1 MKNLNP
7 EVLST
12 LKYVQ
17 QFAGSTVMVKLGGS
31 VLHDDELLTRICEN
45 IATCWHVGV
54 KVVLVHGGGPAIN
67 QELTRKGIT
76 WEFIDGQRVTTPEIM
91 AVVESVLCGQVN
103 RRIVRALFSAG
114 LNAVGFAG
122 ADGGTLMCRR
132 ADRRLGFVG
141 HIDQINTQLIRQVM
155 TMRTDLG
162 VPAIPVIAPIGLGYD
177 GAAYN
182 INADWAAS
190 RIASSLGLS
199 KMIFLTDQDGILD
212 KQGQLIRELDAGEL
226 EELIENG
233 TVKGGML
240 AKAQTILHAVKNK
253 VTNVH
258 ILNAKRE
265 NALLEELFTD
275 HGAGTVCRLRSRLL
289 ANQTEER
296 YVHA

>member
-1 MKNLNP
+1 MNLKP

-12 LKYVQ
+12 LKYVK
-17 QFAGSTVMVKLGGS
+17 QFSGSTVMVKLGGS
-31 VLHDDELLTRICEN
+31 VLHDDDLLQRIAED
-45 IATCWHVGV
+45 IATCWQVGV
-54 KVVLVHGGGPAIN
+54 KVVLVHGGGPSIN
-67 QELTRKGIT
+67 AELTRKGIT

-91 AVVESVLCGQVN
+91 AVVESVLCGTVN
-103 RRIVRALFSAG
+103 RRIVRALYSAG

-141 HIDQINTQLIRQVM
+141 HIDQINTQLIRQILEM
-155 TMRTDLG
+155 KSDMG
-162 VPAIPVIAPIGLGYD
+162 IPAIPVIAPIGLGYD
-177 GAAYN
+177 GYAYN

-199 KMIFLTDQDGILD
+199 KMIFLTDQDGILN
-212 KQGQLIRELDAGEL
+212 KEGLLIRELDAGEL
-226 EELIENG
+226 EECIENG

-240 AKAQTILHAVKNK
+240 AKAQTVLHAVKNK

-258 ILNAKRE
+258 ILNARRE

-275 HGAGTVCRLRSRLL
+275 AGAGTVCRLRSRMISNPL
-289 ANQTEER
+289 EER
-296 YVHA
+296 HVHA